1 MNFVDSIK
9 SGITNII
16 TWKGR
21 ASRSEFWYFYLFIVI
36 AGIVLAFIGG
46 LLALTPLGGVFALL
60 VGLINLALT
69 VAMISLAV
77 RRVHDLGLSGWWLW
91 ISLAPFVVDK
101 NQKASGGSTYLV
113 LFGWMYS
120 IKMYVT
126 AGESTENQ
134 YGPNPLA

>member
-1 MNFVDSIK
+1 MTFLKAVETCFFKYADFN
-9 SGITNII
+9 
-16 TWKGR
+16 GR

-36 AGIVLAFIGG
+36 ASIVLGFIGG
-46 LLALTPLGGVFALL
+46 LLALTPVGGVFALL

-126 AGESTENQ
+126 AGENTENQ